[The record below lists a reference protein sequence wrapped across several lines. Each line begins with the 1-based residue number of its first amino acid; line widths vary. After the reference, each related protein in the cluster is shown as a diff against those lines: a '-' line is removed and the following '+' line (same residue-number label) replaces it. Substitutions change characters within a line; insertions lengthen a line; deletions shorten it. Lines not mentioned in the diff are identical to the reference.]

1 VAGRNWGE
9 TDVGA
14 VSKWHS
20 FVHDRVPPGR
30 TMETHRARWRDQTDP
45 ARWARTLTQMP
56 QYAAELRVL
65 LEEVELQRV
74 LEIGCGDG
82 ALFAELGFDESK
94 YRGVDFSPAMLRRF
108 RSLFPNSHLVEA
120 DGSTYEDRQT
130 YDLIFSNEVVQNFDL
145 AMLESHIALARKML
159 APEGRLIIGSVLWR
173 RRRWEYCSAK
183 FDTNL
188 PTAASIKRHLR
199 VLLRMRLLGAWYN
212 PPEIEAL
219 GGRHGFEVE
228 IFGSMVCMYRFHA
241 VLRPR

>member
-1 VAGRNWGE
+1 MERFSLSWALMSRN
-9 TDVGA
+9 T
-14 VSKWHS
+14 
-20 FVHDRVPPGR
+20 
-30 TMETHRARWRDQTDP
+30 
-45 ARWARTLTQMP
+45 
-56 QYAAELRVL
+56 
-65 LEEVELQRV
+65 EEWTFLQRCCA
-74 LEIGCGDG
+74 GSD
-82 ALFAELGFDESK
+82 
-94 YRGVDFSPAMLRRF
+94 RF
-108 RSLFPNSHLVEA
+108 FPILVEA